1 MRNGE
6 NIETSNASGIAEAT
20 WAPTQAAG
28 RSPEAS
34 RGWRS
39 AMRAVIQRVRS
50 ASVTV
55 EERIVGQIGVGLVV
69 LLGVVAG
76 DREIDLAYIVDRTAG
91 LRVFP
96 DADGRMNVDLRAA
109 SGALLVVSQFTLAG
123 DCRKGRRPS
132 WDAAAP
138 AEEAQGWFERALDAW
153 RALGIHVE
161 SGIFRADMQVA
172 LVNDGPV
179 TLLLDS
185 RKQF

>member
-1 MRNGE
+1 M
-6 NIETSNASGIAEAT
+6 T
-20 WAPTQAAG
+20 
-28 RSPEAS
+28 
-34 RGWRS
+34 
-39 AMRAVIQRVRS
+39 VDQRV
-50 ASVTV
+50 
-55 EERIVGQIGVGLVV
+55 VGEIGVGLVV
-69 LLGVVAG
+69 LLGVVVG
-76 DREIDLAYIVDRTAG
+76 DDDEDLAYIVDRTAA

-96 DADGRMNVDLRAA
+96 DADGRMNVDLCAA

-138 AEEAQGWFERALDAW
+138 AVEAQAWFERALEAW

>member
-1 MRNGE
+1 
-6 NIETSNASGIAEAT
+6 
-20 WAPTQAAG
+20 
-28 RSPEAS
+28 
-34 RGWRS
+34 
-39 AMRAVIQRVRS
+39 MRAVLQRVRS

-55 EERIVGQIGVGLVV
+55 EQRIVGEIGVGFVV
-69 LLGVVAG
+69 LLGVVVGDDAG
-76 DREIDLAYIVDRTAG
+76 DLAYIVDRTAG

-96 DADGRMNVDLRAA
+96 DASGRMNVDLRAA

-138 AEEAQGWFERALDAW
+138 AEEAQAWFERALEAW
-153 RALGIHVE
+153 RALGIHVQ